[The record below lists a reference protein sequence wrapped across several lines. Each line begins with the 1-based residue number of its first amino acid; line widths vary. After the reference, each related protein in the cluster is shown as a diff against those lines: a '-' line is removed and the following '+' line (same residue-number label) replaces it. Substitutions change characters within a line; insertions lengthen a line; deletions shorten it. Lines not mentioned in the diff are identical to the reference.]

1 MSGLRKT
8 LEGTFFWENLFLEI
22 RSCDPP
28 GLYLEYCP
36 FPFPKVLPNA
46 YTLLAKS
53 WGQSPAFARARYDDE
68 EQMFCQ
74 IRVLLAFVQI
84 CTHHICC
91 TINKALQL
99 KNNVLQLRCVFCHR
113 VLKKT
118 SRQIC
123 TYSSI
128 YVRSTAEIAV
138 GQKISLYAGLC
149 RNVLSIR
156 IICGSFGNVGSFER
170 TRRESEEEQAIT
182 ETLT

>member
-1 MSGLRKT
+1 V
-8 LEGTFFWENLFLEI
+8 I
-22 RSCDPP
+22 PP
-28 GLYLEYCP
+28 GYTWNTAP
-36 FPFPKVLPNA
+36 FPFRKYCRML
-46 YTLLAKS
+46 TLCWQKAGGKA
-53 WGQSPAFARARYDDE
+53 PAFARARYDDE

-99 KNNVLQLRCVFCHR
+99 KNNFLQLRCVFCHR
-113 VLKKT
+113 VFFLKKT

-138 GQKISLYAGLC
+138 GQKIYLYAGLC

-156 IICGSFGNVGSFER
+156 IICGSFGNVDSFER
-170 TRRESEEEQAIT
+170 TRRESEEEQGIT

>member
-1 MSGLRKT
+1 
-8 LEGTFFWENLFLEI
+8 
-22 RSCDPP
+22 
-28 GLYLEYCP
+28 
-36 FPFPKVLPNA
+36 
-46 YTLLAKS
+46 
-53 WGQSPAFARARYDDE
+53 
-68 EQMFCQ
+68 MFCQ

-99 KNNVLQLRCVFCHR
+99 KNNFLQLRCVFCHR
-113 VLKKT
+113 VFFLKKT

-138 GQKISLYAGLC
+138 GQKIYLYAGLC

-156 IICGSFGNVGSFER
+156 IICGSFGNVDSFER
-170 TRRESEEEQAIT
+170 TRRESEEEQGIT
-182 ETLT
+182 ETLTQQVVKNKKQHNRFVKLQKLLPLHRKNSFPKKTSFEFELCEFELVLRPGHLNLFVKIQ

>member
-1 MSGLRKT
+1 MIPRAILG
-8 LEGTFFWENLFLEI
+8 I
-22 RSCDPP
+22 
-28 GLYLEYCP
+28 
-36 FPFPKVLPNA
+36 LPLSLSESIAECLHSAGKN
-46 YTLLAKS
+46 
-53 WGQSPAFARARYDDE
+53 WGQSTAFARARYDDE

-99 KNNVLQLRCVFCHR
+99 KNNFLQLRCVFCHR

-138 GQKISLYAGLC
+138 GQKIYLYAGLSD
-149 RNVLSIR
+149 VLSIR

-170 TRRESEEEQAIT
+170 TRRESEEEQGIT